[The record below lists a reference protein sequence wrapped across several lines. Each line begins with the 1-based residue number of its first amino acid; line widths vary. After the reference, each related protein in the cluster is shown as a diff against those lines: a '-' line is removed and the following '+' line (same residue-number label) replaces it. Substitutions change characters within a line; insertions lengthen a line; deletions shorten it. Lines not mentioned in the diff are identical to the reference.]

1 MNVLYS
7 LQHLGYTIPPQA
19 DAGGISAHGKQRS
32 EWDAGCRFD
41 LETPNTADGVTIP
54 KQPGLTANGSY
65 TDQLCAERRGPGS
78 LCGLRCCR
86 SGLPLFVSL
95 GIIGDRPANGKGKE
109 MKNPKQA
116 VRQGLGR
123 PISCGV
129 TVRTIVLA
137 SALAAGAALW
147 ALPATALAVSQPQL
161 PFRCFA
167 QVGVDHVVFGPDSF
181 FLPNTVQGPTSF
193 RENAGPTTVTYPLY
207 HGTSQ
212 GRDVSY
218 VITDASSLLVAQ
230 VLGVNYTPKL
240 AQAAGTAAVQNS
252 TSHVWSGNGIDF
264 PASVDFSPAR
274 VLTPSAT
281 GFPPAAAQ
289 PGAVG
294 EPGYS
299 PLVQVVFLGQTVVLD
314 APQIANATGQ
324 ADKIVAIAQKHR
336 TVSYRETDG
345 CYDNESV
352 HYASF
357 DASNPVAATI
367 EDVTYAPD
375 LDAAPSP
382 GCADAAV
389 VAANCSRESLI
400 AFTNGQ
406 TGATNPQ
413 RQGLNAAILDG
424 PPPLNILQEI
434 PEQTSQF
441 DYSPMWDVH
450 LATWTDAAV
459 AAGLNLRQ
467 TDFSAALQQVADGN
481 ATGFPAGS
489 TFGPSGF
496 IVNCPV
502 VSLDVNVSG

>member
-1 MNVLYS
+1 
-7 LQHLGYTIPPQA
+7 
-19 DAGGISAHGKQRS
+19 
-32 EWDAGCRFD
+32 
-41 LETPNTADGVTIP
+41 
-54 KQPGLTANGSY
+54 
-65 TDQLCAERRGPGS
+65 
-78 LCGLRCCR
+78 
-86 SGLPLFVSL
+86 
-95 GIIGDRPANGKGKE
+95 
-109 MKNPKQA
+109 MKNPKQML
-116 VRQGLGR
+116 REGLGR
-123 PISCGV
+123 PISRGV
-129 TVRTIVLA
+129 TACAVALTSVLVA
-137 SALAAGAALW
+137 ALALL
-147 ALPATALAVSQPQL
+147 ALPAAAQAVSQPQL

-181 FLPNTVQGPTSF
+181 FLPTTVQGPTSF
-193 RENAGPTTVTYPLY
+193 RENAGPTIVTYPLY
-207 HGTSQ
+207 HGTSR

-218 VITDASSLLVAQ
+218 VITDASNLSVARA
-230 VLGVNYTPKL
+230 LGVNYTPKL
-240 AQAAGTAAVQNS
+240 AQAAGTPAVENS
-252 TSHVWSGNGIDF
+252 TSQIGSGNGIDF
-264 PASVDFSPAR
+264 PASVDFSPAH
-274 VLTPSAT
+274 VLVPGPT

-299 PLVQVVFLGQTVVLD
+299 PLVQVVFRDQTVVLD

-324 ADKIVAIAQKHR
+324 ADKIVAIAPDHK

-357 DASNPVAATI
+357 DASSPVAAAI
-367 EDVTYAPD
+367 EDVTYAPS

-382 GCADAAV
+382 GCSDAAV
-389 VAANCSRESLI
+389 AAANCSRESLI

-434 PEQTSQF
+434 PEQKSQF
-441 DYSPMWDVH
+441 DYSPMWDIH
-450 LATWTDAAV
+450 QETWTDAAV

-481 ATGFPAGS
+481 ATGFPAGR

-496 IVNCPV
+496 VVNCPV
-502 VSLDVNVSG
+502 VSLDVNISG

>member
-1 MNVLYS
+1 MKNLTQLPRNVL
-7 LQHLGYTIPPQA
+7 GRR
-19 DAGGISAHGKQRS
+19 ISR
-32 EWDAGCRFD
+32 
-41 LETPNTADGVTIP
+41 GVTAG
-54 KQPGLTANGSY
+54 KVALTA
-65 TDQLCAERRGPGS
+65 
-78 LCGLRCCR
+78 
-86 SGLPLFVSL
+86 
-95 GIIGDRPANGKGKE
+95 
-109 MKNPKQA
+109 
-116 VRQGLGR
+116 
-123 PISCGV
+123 
-129 TVRTIVLA
+129 VLA
-137 SALAAGAALW
+137 LAVALSV
-147 ALPATALAVSQPQL
+147 LPATALAASQPQL

-193 RENAGPTTVTYPLY
+193 AENAGPTIVTYPLY
-207 HGTSQ
+207 HGSSR
-212 GRDVSY
+212 GRGVSY
-218 VITDASSLLVAQ
+218 VITDASNLSVAR

-240 AQAAGTAAVQNS
+240 AQAAGSAAVQNS
-252 TSHVWSGNGIDF
+252 TSQLGSGNGVDF
-264 PASVDFSPAR
+264 PASVDFSPTH
-274 VLTPSAT
+274 VLTPSPT

-299 PLVQVVFLGQTVVLD
+299 PLVQVVFRDKTVVLD

-324 ADKIVAIAQKHR
+324 ADKIVSIAANRR

-357 DASNPVAATI
+357 DASNPVAAAI
-367 EDVTYAPD
+367 EDVTYAPN
-375 LDAAPSP
+375 LDAASSA

-389 VAANCSRESLI
+389 LAANCSRESLI

-406 TGATNPQ
+406 AGAINLQ

-424 PPPLNILQEI
+424 PSPLNILQEI
-434 PEQTSQF
+434 PEQKSQF

-450 LATWTDAAV
+450 LETWTGAA
-459 AAGLNLRQ
+459 AAARLNLRQ
-467 TDFSAALQQVADGN
+467 TDFSAALQQVTDGN

-489 TFGPSGF
+489 PFGPSGF

-502 VSLDVNVSG
+502 VSLDVNISG

>member
-1 MNVLYS
+1 
-7 LQHLGYTIPPQA
+7 
-19 DAGGISAHGKQRS
+19 
-32 EWDAGCRFD
+32 
-41 LETPNTADGVTIP
+41 
-54 KQPGLTANGSY
+54 
-65 TDQLCAERRGPGS
+65 
-78 LCGLRCCR
+78 
-86 SGLPLFVSL
+86 
-95 GIIGDRPANGKGKE
+95 
-109 MKNPKQA
+109 MKNPKQV
-116 VRQGLGR
+116 VRERLGR

-129 TVRTIVLA
+129 TARTIALTAVLA
-137 SALAAGAALW
+137 AAAALW

-218 VITDASSLLVAQ
+218 VITDASNLTVAQ
-230 VLGVNYTPKL
+230 ALGVNYTPKL
-240 AQAAGTAAVQNS
+240 AQAAGTASVQNS
-252 TSHVWSGNGIDF
+252 TSQVGSGSGIDF
-264 PASVDFSPAR
+264 PASVDFSPTH

-299 PLVQVVFLGQTVVLD
+299 PLVQVVFRDKTVVLD

-324 ADKIVAIAQKHR
+324 ADKIVSIAANHR
-336 TVSYRETDG
+336 TVTYRESDG

-357 DASNPVAATI
+357 DASNPVAAAI
-367 EDVTYAPD
+367 EDVTYAPN

-389 VAANCSRESLI
+389 VAATCSRESLI

-434 PEQTSQF
+434 PEQKSQF

-459 AAGLNLRQ
+459 AAGLNVRQ

-496 IVNCPV
+496 VVNCPV

>member
-1 MNVLYS
+1 
-7 LQHLGYTIPPQA
+7 
-19 DAGGISAHGKQRS
+19 
-32 EWDAGCRFD
+32 
-41 LETPNTADGVTIP
+41 
-54 KQPGLTANGSY
+54 
-65 TDQLCAERRGPGS
+65 
-78 LCGLRCCR
+78 
-86 SGLPLFVSL
+86 
-95 GIIGDRPANGKGKE
+95 

-116 VRQGLGR
+116 AREGSGR
-123 PISCGV
+123 PLSCGV
-129 TVRTIVLA
+129 TARAVALTSVLVA
-137 SALAAGAALW
+137 AVALL
-147 ALPATALAVSQPQL
+147 ALPGTALAVSQPQL

-181 FLPNTVQGPTSF
+181 FLPDTVQGPTSF
-193 RENAGPTTVTYPLY
+193 RENAGPTVVTYPLY
-207 HGTSQ
+207 HGSSQ

-218 VITDASSLLVAQ
+218 VITDASKLSVAQ
-230 VLGVNYTPKL
+230 ALGVNYTPKL

-252 TSHVWSGNGIDF
+252 TSQIGSGNGIDF
-264 PASVDFSPAR
+264 PASVDFSPTR
-274 VLTPSAT
+274 VLIPSAT
-281 GFPPAAAQ
+281 GFPPATAQ

-299 PLVQVVFLGQTVVLD
+299 PLVQVVFRDQTVVLN

-324 ADKIVAIAQKHR
+324 ADKIVAIAGNHR

-357 DASNPVAATI
+357 DASDPVAAAI
-367 EDVTYAPD
+367 EDVTYAPN
-375 LDAAPSP
+375 LDAAPAP

-389 VAANCSRESLI
+389 VAASCSRESLI

-434 PEQTSQF
+434 PEQKSQF

-459 AAGLNLRQ
+459 MAGLNLRQ
-467 TDFSAALQQVADGN
+467 TDFPAVLQQVTGN
-481 ATGFPAGS
+481 NVTGFPAGS
-489 TFGPSGF
+489 AFGPSGF
-496 IVNCPV
+496 VVNCPV

>member
-1 MNVLYS
+1 
-7 LQHLGYTIPPQA
+7 
-19 DAGGISAHGKQRS
+19 
-32 EWDAGCRFD
+32 
-41 LETPNTADGVTIP
+41 
-54 KQPGLTANGSY
+54 
-65 TDQLCAERRGPGS
+65 
-78 LCGLRCCR
+78 
-86 SGLPLFVSL
+86 
-95 GIIGDRPANGKGKE
+95 
-109 MKNPKQA
+109 MKNPKQ
-116 VRQGLGR
+116 VMRERLSR

-129 TVRTIVLA
+129 TARTIALTAVLA
-137 SALAAGAALW
+137 AATALW

-193 RENAGPTTVTYPLY
+193 KENAGPTTVTYPLY

-218 VITDASSLLVAQ
+218 VITDASNLSVAQ
-230 VLGVNYTPKL
+230 ALGVNYTPKL
-240 AQAAGTAAVQNS
+240 AHAAGTAAVENS
-252 TSHVWSGNGIDF
+252 TSQVGSGNGIDF
-264 PASVDFSPAR
+264 PASVDFSPAH

-299 PLVQVVFLGQTVVLD
+299 PLVQVVFRDKTVVLD

-324 ADKIVAIAQKHR
+324 ADKIVSIAANHR
-336 TVSYRETDG
+336 TVTYRETDG

-357 DASNPVAATI
+357 DASDPVAAAI
-367 EDVTYAPD
+367 EDVTYAPN

-434 PEQTSQF
+434 PEQKSQF

-459 AAGLNLRQ
+459 AAELNLRQ

-481 ATGFPAGS
+481 ATGSPAGS

-496 IVNCPV
+496 VVNCPV